1 MEKAS
6 GTYGQTAYDAY
17 AEWTVGSGLT
27 AGAPLP
33 EWCELHQ

>member
-6 GTYGQTAYDAY
+6 VTYEQTAYDAY

-27 AGAPLP
+27 AGATTP
-33 EWCELHQ
+33 

>member
-6 GTYGQTAYDAY
+6 VTYGQTAYDAY

-27 AGAPLP
+27 AGALLP

>member
-6 GTYGQTAYDAY
+6 VTYGQTAYDAY
-17 AEWTVGSGLT
+17 AAWTVGSGLT

-33 EWCELHQ
+33 AWCELHQ